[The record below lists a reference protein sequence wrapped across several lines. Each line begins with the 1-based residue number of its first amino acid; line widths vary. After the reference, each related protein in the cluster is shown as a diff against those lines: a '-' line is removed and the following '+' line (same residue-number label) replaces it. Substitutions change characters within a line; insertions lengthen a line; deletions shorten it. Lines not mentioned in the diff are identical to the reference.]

1 MESDHNTSQD
11 KELQLV
17 SQWFKNQT
25 NFDNR
30 FINTIR
36 NALDEV
42 IDGPRTGRFIYSTL
56 EKTEK
61 TYLGTKIEILIRS
74 EFGLNKGNVMDY
86 TVGNIEVDCKYT
98 GSMWGWNI
106 PKEAMGHICLLIRAD
121 DEAGTASVG
130 LIRISEAILNPGKNQ
145 DQKGTI
151 SKIGRESIVWLLLQS
166 KMPINQL
173 HVWPK
178 EIIAQIWSKD
188 SGQQRLNEL
197 FRLKQRELIE
207 RQTIATVAQA
217 KDDPMK
223 RVRANGGARTYL
235 GKEGILILGHQNEH
249 PKICKILGLPV
260 PNKGQVIAVRIARN
274 LTGMLILDGSRW
286 RVALPED
293 PIEDAPE
300 KY

>member
-1 MESDHNTSQD
+1 
-11 KELQLV
+11 
-17 SQWFKNQT
+17 
-25 NFDNR
+25 
-30 FINTIR
+30 
-36 NALDEV
+36 
-42 IDGPRTGRFIYSTL
+42 
-56 EKTEK
+56 
-61 TYLGTKIEILIRS
+61 
-74 EFGLNKGNVMDY
+74 MDY
-86 TVGNIEVDCKYT
+86 TVGDIEVDCKYT
-98 GSMWGWNI
+98 GSIWGWNI

-121 DEAGTASVG
+121 DEVGTASVG

-151 SKIGRESIVWLLLQS
+151 SKIGRASIVWLLHQS
-166 KMPINQL
+166 RMQINQL

-178 EIIAQIWSKD
+178 EIIAQIWSKY

-249 PKICKILGLPV
+249 PKICKALGLPV
-260 PNKGQVIAVRIARN
+260 PNKGQVISVRIVKSENGPLRLYDSN
-274 LTGMLILDGSRW
+274 W
-286 RVALPED
+286 RIANEND
-293 PIEDAPE
+293 PIYPVPE
-300 KY
+300 SY